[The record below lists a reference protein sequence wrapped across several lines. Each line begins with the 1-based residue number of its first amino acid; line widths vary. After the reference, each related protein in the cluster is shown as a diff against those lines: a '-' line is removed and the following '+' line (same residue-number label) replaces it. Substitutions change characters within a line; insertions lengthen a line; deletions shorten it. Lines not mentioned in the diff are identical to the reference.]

1 MSELRHR
8 MIDDMRIRNFSPS
21 TIDGYVRRVRFFAEH
36 FSQSPEELGLE
47 HIREYQVFL
56 INKGISSSLFNITVC
71 ALRFLYLK
79 VLKRNWAIE
88 SIPYTR
94 KPKFLPV
101 ILSVGEVARLLPSI
115 RTPRHR
121 TIAATMY
128 GAGLRVSEAISLRVR
143 DIDSE
148 RMTIRV
154 NQGKGKK
161 DRFTLLPISL
171 LDRLRAYWVAN
182 QPQGPWLFPGE
193 KDGKHVC
200 TAAVQKAVAQ
210 ARDRLGMDA
219 RVSCHTLRHCFA
231 THLLERGVDV
241 RTIQVLLGHGCL
253 KTTSRY
259 LHLASEAIRKTGASN
274 DLLQDMN
281 YSSSS

>member
-1 MSELRHR
+1 

-21 TIDGYVRRVRFFAEH
+21 TIEGYVRRVRFFAEH
-36 FSQSPEELGLE
+36 FSQSPDELGLE
-47 HIREYQVFL
+47 DIREYQVFL

-79 VLKRNWAIE
+79 VLKRDWAIE

-94 KPKFLPV
+94 KPKLLPV

-171 LDRLRAYWVAN
+171 LDRLRAYWVAC
-182 QPQGPWLFPGE
+182 QPQGPWLFPATTTGSIYVPHRFNGRSRRRE
-193 KDGKHVC
+193 IVSEW
-200 TAAVQKAVAQ
+200 TRESAATRCVIVLQPTCWSAALMCGRFKCCSATVA
-210 ARDRLGMDA
+210 
-219 RVSCHTLRHCFA
+219 
-231 THLLERGVDV
+231 
-241 RTIQVLLGHGCL
+241 
-253 KTTSRY
+253 
-259 LHLASEAIRKTGASN
+259 
-274 DLLQDMN
+274 
-281 YSSSS
+281 